1 MKLYLIFL
9 ITFSSSCALLSQKLV
24 WSTEVHHD
32 DIQLRLPISTVLAK
46 LDVALPNDGKVMV
59 RFDGHCQSSPG
70 DRIIVAASNIEKW
83 QTNEGNLGLYA
94 YKVESNNQSFAHQR
108 VYDVT
113 AGLQTFYAIGQNFV
127 DTDGSGIA
135 SIHGTL
141 IVEYYPNS
149 PEVYVFNGQGILK
162 YPIILNENAQ
172 IISSQ
177 KVNIPD
183 KGKVLV
189 HLATSVYSLS
199 NNELE
204 IALNDS
210 EIWPMNDFTSPV
222 NIVNSYATRYAS
234 ISKIFEVESGEHEF
248 FMLAKK
254 NAGDMTN
261 TNNAFYANM
270 TVQFFP
276 EGEETNVLKT
286 DELVSE
292 KINSNSQISN
302 LGKLKIEAPHKGK
315 VIIQASGK
323 YKIQSQ
329 QTAIFEIATTNLT
342 EISNPDLK
350 VQKLHDNH
358 GEEYF
363 SVTKI
368 FEIEKGYNEFNFYGK
383 FDQSAE
389 SLTDGEVT
397 GLFTLKYVAD
407 PLISSIDGQDNQV
420 YQKYAVFPNP
430 VSDHLYLKVND
441 SIQECHKVMLKDVS
455 GKVVRQFDH
464 WVEFIDFSQLSD
476 GIYILSIHKGK
487 TIESHKVIKTKTSF

>member
-1 MKLYLIFL
+1 MKFYFIFF
-9 ITFSSSCALLSQKLV
+9 ISFSSSYTLLSQKLV
-24 WSTEVHHD
+24 WQTEVHHD
-32 DIQLRLPISTVLAK
+32 DIQLKLPISTVLAK
-46 LDVALPNDGKVMV
+46 LEVDLPTDGKVMV
-59 RFDGHCQSSPG
+59 RFDGYCQSSPG
-70 DRIIVAASNIEKW
+70 DRIIVAASNVEKW
-83 QTNEGNLGLYA
+83 QTNDGNLGLYA
-94 YKVESNNQSFAHQR
+94 YKLESNNQSFAHQR

-113 AGLQTFYAIGQNFV
+113 AGLQTFYAIGHNFV
-127 DTDGSGIA
+127 DTDGTGIA

-149 PEVYVFNGQGILK
+149 SDVFVLNGHGILK

-172 IISSQ
+172 VISSQ
-177 KVNIPD
+177 KVNIPS

-189 HLATSVYSLS
+189 HVATSVYSLS

-204 IALNDS
+204 IALSDTG
-210 EIWPMNDFTSPV
+210 IWPINDFTSVV
-222 NIVNSYATRYAS
+222 NIVNSYATRYVN
-234 ISKIFEVESGEHEF
+234 ITKIFEVESGEQEF

-276 EGEETNVLKT
+276 EGQETNFLKT
-286 DELVSE
+286 DELVSK
-292 KINSNSQISN
+292 KINSDSQIFN
-302 LGKLKIEAPHKGK
+302 LGKVNIDASNAGK

-323 YKIQSQ
+323 CNIESQ
-329 QTAIFEIATTNLT
+329 QTALFEIAATNLT

-358 GEEYF
+358 SDEYF

-368 FEIEKGYNEFNFYGK
+368 FEVEKGYNEFNFYGRL
-383 FDQSAE
+383 DQSAE
-389 SLTDGEVT
+389 ALNDGVVN
-397 GLFTLKYVAD
+397 GLFTLKYIAD

-420 YQKYAVFPNP
+420 NQKFAVYPNP
-430 VSDHLYLKVND
+430 VADHLYIKANG

-455 GKVVRQFDH
+455 GKVVRQFDR
-464 WVEFIDFSQLSD
+464 WVEFIDLSQLPD
-476 GIYILSIHKGK
+476 GIYMLSMHQGK
-487 TIESHKVIKTKTSF
+487 TVESHKIIKTQTSF